1 MDTKHMIYSI
11 LDTDTYKASM
21 QYFVLQQYPDVDVSY
36 TFNNRNKS
44 MKFTPDAV
52 AAIQMHVKA
61 MANLRLKDHEYDWM
75 KEHLPFL
82 PITYRQ
88 YLSAYRFNPDQVKIW
103 LDKDSQLQIT
113 IAGKW
118 RDTILWEVPLMAIIS
133 GVYFQ
138 VCDTDWNSDG
148 QDELAYEKA
157 KALDAAGCKFAD
169 FGTRRR
175 RNFNTQD
182 RSVEIMKQFK
192 GFVGTSNPNIAQR
205 HGVKALGTVAHEC
218 FMGIS
223 VLEGLRHSNRFTMDK
238 WQEVYKADLGI
249 ALCDTYGLDAFLG
262 DFSLLHAKSWDG
274 VRHDSG
280 DPKVFTDKI
289 IAHYQKLRIDPTTK
303 TIVFSDGLDVPTAID
318 INEYCKGKIRCSFG
332 IGTSFSNDFRKVSNG
347 EKSKPLNMVIKLRD
361 VNGIPVVKLSDS
373 PGKAIGDAD
382 AVRVAKWTFFGEKL

>member
-1 MDTKHMIYSI
+1 MIYSI
-11 LDTDTYKASM
+11 LDSDVYKFS
-21 QYFVLQQYPDVDVSY
+21 QQFFVLQQYPEVDATY
-36 TFNNRNKS
+36 IFNNRSKA
-44 MKFTPDAV
+44 MKFTQECVDV
-52 AAIQMHVKA
+52 IQRHVNA
-61 MANLRLKDHEYDWM
+61 MASLRLKDIEYDWL
-75 KEHLPFL
+75 KNNFKFL
-82 PITYRQ
+82 PVTYRQ
-88 YLSAYRFNPDQVKIW
+88 YLSAYRFDPTQVKMW
-103 LDKDSQLQIT
+103 LDNESQLQLT
-113 IAGKW
+113 VVGRW
-118 RDTILWEVPLMAIIS
+118 RDAILWEVPLMAIIS
-133 GVYFQ
+133 ETYFKM
-138 VCDTDWNSDG
+138 VDADWNMDG
-148 QDELAYEKA
+148 QEELAISKA
-157 KALDAAGCKFAD
+157 KALSEAGCLFAD

-182 RSVEIMKQFK
+182 RVVEVMKNFK
-192 GFVGTSNPNIAQR
+192 GFVGTSNPNVAMR
-205 HGVKALGTVAHEC
+205 ANTKALGTLGHEV
-218 FMGIS
+218 FMGVS

-332 IGTSFSNDFRKVSNG
+332 IGTNFTNDFKRTSDG
-347 EKSKPLNMVIKLRD
+347 TKSKALNMVIKLRD
-361 VNGIPVVKLSDS
+361 VNGIPVVKLSDTPS
-373 PGKAIGDAD
+373 KAIGDAD

>member
-1 MDTKHMIYSI
+1 MIYSI
-11 LDTDTYKASM
+11 LDTDLYKFTM
-21 QYFVLQQYPDVDVSY
+21 QHFVLQQYPEVDVTY
-36 TFNNRNKS
+36 TFNNRNKA
-44 MKFTPDAV
+44 MKFTPECVDV
-52 AAIQMHVKA
+52 IKRHVRA
-61 MANLRLKDHEYDWM
+61 MANLRLKDNEHDWVRD
-75 KEHLPFL
+75 HLPFL
-82 PITYRQ
+82 PVTYRQ
-88 YLSAYRFNPDQVKIW
+88 YLSAYRFNPDQVMIW
-103 LDKDSQLQIT
+103 LDEDNQLQLT

-133 GVYFQ
+133 ETYFLM
-138 VCDTDWNSDG
+138 CDTDWNMDD
-148 QDELAYEKA
+148 QERLACYKMA
-157 KALDAAGCKFAD
+157 TLAAAGCKVAD

-182 RSVEIMKQFK
+182 RAVEVMKKFPE
-192 GFVGTSNPNIAQR
+192 FVGTSNPNIAMR
-205 HGVKALGTVAHEC
+205 AGVKALGTVAHEAI
-218 FMGIS
+218 MGVS
-223 VLEGLRHSNRFTMDK
+223 VLEGLRHANRFCMDK
-238 WQEVYKADLGI
+238 WQQVYKADLGI

-332 IGTSFSNDFRKVSNG
+332 IGTNFTNDFKRLSDG
-347 EKSKPLNMVIKLRD
+347 TKSKALNMVIKLRD
-361 VNGIPVVKLSDS
+361 VNGIPVVKLSDT
-373 PGKAIGDAD
+373 PTKAIGDAD